1 MENWLILLPD
11 ILVILIIIT
20 LALDIKKKKQLGKY
34 SRKASPI
41 SPISPIFLLS
51 LGILYV
57 PTFIVNIYCLITS
70 NPYLKTW
77 RLRTSYISVAIVL
90 IFIIF
95 RRLKNRR

>member
-1 MENWLILLPD
+1 MEDWLMLLPD
-11 ILVILIIIT
+11 VLVILIIIT
-20 LALDIKKKKQLGKY
+20 LALDIKKKKQIEKY
-34 SRKASPI
+34 SRKT
-41 SPISPIFLLS
+41 SPISPIFLIS
-51 LGILYV
+51 LAILYI
-57 PTFIVNIYCLITS
+57 PTFIISIYCLITS

>member
-20 LALDIKKKKQLGKY
+20 LALDIKKKKQIGKY
-34 SRKASPI
+34 SRKA

-51 LGILYV
+51 LGILYI
-57 PTFIVNIYCLITS
+57 PTFIINIYCLITS

>member
-20 LALDIKKKKQLGKY
+20 LALDIKKKKQIGKY
-34 SRKASPI
+34 SRKT

-57 PTFIVNIYCLITS
+57 PTFIINIYCLITS